1 MPDDALSETESLTTK
16 DARIAYAAATFAEIL
31 RESPHTSELSMDHLI
46 RYTQGAKRNSKD
58 DAELISLMK
67 TARQLGAGA
76 GSGVASR

>member
-1 MPDDALSETESLTTK
+1 
-16 DARIAYAAATFAEIL
+16 
-31 RESPHTSELSMDHLI
+31 MDHLI